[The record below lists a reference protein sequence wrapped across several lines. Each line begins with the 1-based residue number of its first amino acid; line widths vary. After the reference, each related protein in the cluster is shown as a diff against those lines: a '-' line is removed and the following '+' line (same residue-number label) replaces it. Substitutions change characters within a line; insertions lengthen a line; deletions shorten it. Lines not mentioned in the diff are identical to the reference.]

1 MAPACTIHDVKIMD
15 QFGGTDS
22 PSAVNG
28 IQATVALGVQ
38 VASNSWGFTHAD
50 GNWVCAAGDCVL
62 CVAADAA
69 SIEGGVIFV
78 VAAGNENNDSCASY
92 DTHLRCPGNARGVIT
107 VAASDDADNMASFSS
122 LGPTPDGRAKPD
134 VTAPGVDIG
143 SVRATTGSDM
153 NGSATPIDANWIN
166 ASGTSMACP
175 HVAGLCATM
184 AEKNAAL
191 TTAATRTILMAT
203 AIDIGATVDE
213 MGAGRIDAVAAVNA
227 A

>member
-1 MAPACTIHDVKIMD
+1 MD

-22 PSAVNG
+22 PSAVTA
-28 IQATVALGVQ
+28 IQATVTLGVQ
-38 VASNSWGFTHAD
+38 VASNSWGFTHLD
-50 GNWVCAAGDCVL
+50 GNWVCPAGDCVL

-69 SIEGGVIFV
+69 ATEGGVIFV
-78 VAAGNENNDSCASY
+78 VAAGNENNDTCGTY
-92 DTHLRCPGNARGVIT
+92 DTHIRCPGNARGVIT
-107 VAASDDADNMASFSS
+107 VAASDDSDNMADFSS
-122 LGPTPDGRAKPD
+122 LGPTPDGRAKPE

-143 SVRATTGSDM
+143 SVRSTTGSDM
-153 NGSATPIDANWIN
+153 NGGASPIDANWID

-184 AEKNAAL
+184 VEKNPSL
-191 TTAATRTILMAT
+191 TTAAARAILMAT
-203 AIDIGATVDE
+203 AVDIGATADE